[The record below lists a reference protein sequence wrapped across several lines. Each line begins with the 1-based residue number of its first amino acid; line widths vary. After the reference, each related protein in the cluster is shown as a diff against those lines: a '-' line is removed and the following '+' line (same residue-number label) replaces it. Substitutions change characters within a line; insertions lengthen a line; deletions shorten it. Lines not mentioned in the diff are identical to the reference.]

1 MARPRKQEERRRT
14 LRVAASRAI
23 GDGWGR
29 VRLRDI
35 ADAAGM
41 SPASV
46 LYYYPDV
53 DRLVAEAIQH
63 AIERFY
69 ERRAAAVESI
79 DDPAVQLTTTI
90 SAGFPTGPDDEE
102 VLLLYLGVPVI
113 RRDPAVAALI
123 RSLTGRQVSLYQR
136 ILEVGQARG
145 VFDLVDDSLT
155 IARNL
160 VALEDAYGLYVIN
173 GNPVMVHEGKRLTLA
188 YARMATRCD
197 LGDDRRQTAPDVPR
211 RLNRRSSQR

>member
-1 MARPRKQEERRRT
+1 
-14 LRVAASRAI
+14 
-23 GDGWGR
+23 
-29 VRLRDI
+29 LRDI
-35 ADAAGM
+35 AEAAGM

-79 DDPAVQLTTTI
+79 DDPTVQLTTTI
-90 SAGFPTGPDDEE
+90 SAGFPTGPDDQE
-102 VLLLYLGVPVI
+102 VLMLYLGVPVI
-113 RRDPAVAALI
+113 RRDRAVAALI

-136 ILEVGQARG
+136 ILEVGEARG
-145 VFDLVDDSLT
+145 VFDLADESLT

-173 GNPVMVHEGKRLTLA
+173 GNPSFVEEGKRLTLA
-188 YARMATRCD
+188 YARMATRCYL
-197 LGDDRRQTAPDVPR
+197 LGEGDP
-211 RLNRRSSQR
+211 

>member
-1 MARPRKQEERRRT
+1 MVGFTAVARPKRQEERRGT
-14 LRVAASRAI
+14 LRRAASRAI
-23 GDGWGR
+23 RDGWGR

-53 DRLVAEAIQH
+53 DQLVKEAIQQ

-69 ERRAAAVESI
+69 DRRAAVADSI
-79 DDPAVQLTTTI
+79 EDPALQLTATI
-90 SAGFPTGPDDEE
+90 ASGFPTGPDDQE

-113 RRDPAVAALI
+113 RRDPTVQALI
-123 RSLTGRQVSLYQR
+123 RSLTARQVSLYQR

-145 VFDLVDDSLT
+145 VFDLADDSLT
-155 IARNL
+155 ISRNL

-173 GNPVMVHEGKRLTLA
+173 GDAHMVEEGKRLTLA
-188 YARMATRCD
+188 YARLATRCP
-197 LGDDRRQTAPDVPR
+197 LVT
-211 RLNRRSSQR
+211 

>member
-1 MARPRKQEERRRT
+1 VARPKKQEERRRT

-23 GDGWGR
+23 EDGWGR

-35 ADAAGM
+35 AEAAGM

-69 ERRAAAVESI
+69 ERRAAAVELI

-90 SAGFPTGPDDEE
+90 SAGFPTGPDDQE
-102 VLLLYLGVPVI
+102 VLMLYLGVPVI

-136 ILEVGQARG
+136 ILEVGEARG
-145 VFDLVDDSLT
+145 VFDLADDSLT

-173 GNPVMVHEGKRLTLA
+173 GNPSFLEEGKRLTLA
-188 YARMATRCD
+188 YARMATRCY
-197 LGDDRRQTAPDVPR
+197 LRVEGDP
-211 RLNRRSSQR
+211 